1 MAVTPTRA
9 CTVLLIAIAMTGV
22 TTPLDLGA
30 QAVPWPSLP
39 AAVDAAIARV
49 PGAEVAVSV
58 IDLADDRAW
67 DRRGDVVYHAASMMK
82 VPVLIELFRR
92 AERGGISLDER
103 VPLKNEF
110 PSLVDGSPYTLKA
123 ADDSDDLVYTWVGTP
138 VTWTQL
144 AERMITHSS
153 NLATN
158 AVITRLGAE
167 TITATA
173 HALGA
178 SPRTVV
184 RRGVED
190 QKAFDRGINN
200 EMTTHDLAGLFA
212 ALERGKVAG
221 PTGTARMREI
231 LLKQFFNGGI
241 PKGLPAGVR
250 FAHKTGE
257 IRAHF
262 HDGGIV
268 YPPTGAPYV
277 LVVFT
282 RGVAETARAEALTA
296 DLAGVV
302 HRTLRPGR

>member
-1 MAVTPTRA
+1 MTVTPTRA
-9 CTVLLIAIAMTGV
+9 LTALLIAIVMIGAA
-22 TTPLDLGA
+22 TPRGGRA
-30 QAVPWPSLP
+30 QTQPWPSLP
-39 AAVDAAIARV
+39 ADVSAAIARV

-58 IDLADDRAW
+58 VDLADDRTW
-67 DRRGDVVYHAASMMK
+67 DLRGDVVYHAASMMK

-92 AERGGISLDER
+92 AERGGIALDER

-167 TITATA
+167 SITATA

-221 PTGTARMREI
+221 PAGTARMREI

-268 YPPTGAPYV
+268 YPPTGAPFV

-282 RGVAETARAEALTA
+282 RGIDETAKAEALAA
-296 DLAGVV
+296 DIARVV
-302 HRTLRPGR
+302 HRTLRPAK

>member
-1 MAVTPTRA
+1 MSQKRALSALLFAAVIAGAFQNRA
-9 CTVLLIAIAMTGV
+9 IR
-22 TTPLDLGA
+22 A

-58 IDLADDRAW
+58 VDLADGREW
-67 DRRGDVVYHAASMMK
+67 HLRGDVVYHAASMMK
-82 VPVLIELFRR
+82 VPVLLELFRR
-92 AERGGISLDER
+92 AERGGISLDEP

-167 TITATA
+167 EITATA

-212 ALERGKVAG
+212 ALERGTVAG
-221 PTGTARMREI
+221 PAGTARMREI
-231 LLKQFFNGGI
+231 LLGQFFNGGI

-282 RGVAETARAEALTA
+282 RGVDETGKAEALAA
-296 DLAGVV
+296 DIARVV
-302 HRTLRPGR
+302 HRTLRLAK

>member
-1 MAVTPTRA
+1 MSLKRALTALLFAAVIAGAFQNRA
-9 CTVLLIAIAMTGV
+9 IR
-22 TTPLDLGA
+22 A

-58 IDLADDRAW
+58 VDLADGREW
-67 DRRGDVVYHAASMMK
+67 HLRGDVVYHAASMMK

-144 AERMITHSS
+144 AERMITRSS

-167 TITATA
+167 SITATA

-200 EMTTHDLAGLFA
+200 EMTSHDLAGLFA
-212 ALERGKVAG
+212 ALERGTVAG
-221 PTGTARMREI
+221 PGGTARMREI
-231 LLKQFFNGGI
+231 LLGQFFNGGI

-282 RGVAETARAEALTA
+282 RGVDETAKAEALAA
-296 DLAGVV
+296 DIARVV
-302 HRTLRPGR
+302 HRTLRPGQ

>member
-1 MAVTPTRA
+1 MSQKRALSALLFAAVIAGAFQNRA
-9 CTVLLIAIAMTGV
+9 IR
-22 TTPLDLGA
+22 A

-58 IDLADDRAW
+58 VDLADGREW
-67 DRRGDVVYHAASMMK
+67 HLRGDVVYHAASMMK

-92 AERGGISLDER
+92 AERGGISLDEP

-167 TITATA
+167 AITATA

-200 EMTTHDLAGLFA
+200 EMTTHDLSGLFA
-212 ALERGKVAG
+212 ALERGRVAG
-221 PTGTARMREI
+221 PDGTARMREI
-231 LLKQFFNGGI
+231 LLAQFFNGGI

-268 YPPTGAPYV
+268 YPPKGAPYV

-282 RGVAETARAEALTA
+282 RGVDETGKAEALAA
-296 DLAGVV
+296 DIARVV
-302 HRTLRPGR
+302 HRTLRLAK

>member
-1 MAVTPTRA
+1 MSQKRALSALLFAAVIAGAFQNRA
-9 CTVLLIAIAMTGV
+9 IR
-22 TTPLDLGA
+22 A

-58 IDLADDRAW
+58 VDLADGREW
-67 DRRGDVVYHAASMMK
+67 HLRGDVVYHAASMMK

-92 AERGGISLDER
+92 AERGGISLDEP

-144 AERMITHSS
+144 AERMITRSS

-167 TITATA
+167 AITTTA

-212 ALERGKVAG
+212 ALERGTVAG
-221 PTGTARMREI
+221 PAGTARMREI
-231 LLKQFFNGGI
+231 LLGQFFNGGI

-282 RGVAETARAEALTA
+282 RGVDETGKAEALAA
-296 DLAGVV
+296 DIARVV
-302 HRTLRPGR
+302 HRTLRLAK

>member
-1 MAVTPTRA
+1 MSQTRA
-9 CTVLLIAIAMTGV
+9 LTALLLVALMLGV
-22 TTPLDLGA
+22 GERRGVQA
-30 QAVPWPSLP
+30 QAPPWPSLP
-39 AAVDAAIARV
+39 TAVEAAVARV

-58 IDLADDRAW
+58 VDLADDRAW
-67 DRRGDVVYHAASMMK
+67 HLRGDVVYHAASMMK
-82 VPVLIELFRR
+82 VPVLLELFRR
-92 AERGGISLDER
+92 AERGGLALDER
-103 VPLKNEF
+103 VPLRNEF
-110 PSLVDGSPYTLKA
+110 PSLVDGSPFTLKKE
-123 ADDSDDLVYTWVGTP
+123 DDSDDLVYTWVGTP

-158 AVITRLGAE
+158 AVIARLGAAS
-167 TITATA
+167 ITATA

-200 EMTTHDLAGLFA
+200 EMTTADLARLFV

-221 PTGTARMREI
+221 PAGTARMREI
-231 LLKQFFNGGI
+231 LLAQFYNGGI

-268 YPPTGAPYV
+268 YPATGAPYV

-282 RGVAETARAEALTA
+282 RGLKETASGEAIVAEIAR
-296 DLAGVV
+296 VV
-302 HRTLRPGR
+302 HRTLRPGQ

>member
-1 MAVTPTRA
+1 MSQKRALSALLLVVVMAGAFQSRA
-9 CTVLLIAIAMTGV
+9 IR
-22 TTPLDLGA
+22 A

-58 IDLADDRAW
+58 VDLADGREW
-67 DRRGDVVYHAASMMK
+67 HLRGDVVYHAASMMK
-82 VPVLIELFRR
+82 VPVLLELFRR

-167 TITATA
+167 AITTTA

-212 ALERGKVAG
+212 ALERGTVAG
-221 PTGTARMREI
+221 PAGTARMREI
-231 LLKQFFNGGI
+231 LLGQFFNGGI

-268 YPPTGAPYV
+268 YPPTGAPDV

-282 RGVAETARAEALTA
+282 RGVDQTARAEALAA
-296 DLAGVV
+296 DIARVV
-302 HRTLRPGR
+302 HRTLRPGQ

>member
-1 MAVTPTRA
+1 MSQKRALSALLFAAVIAGAFQNRA
-9 CTVLLIAIAMTGV
+9 IR
-22 TTPLDLGA
+22 A

-58 IDLADDRAW
+58 VDLADGREW
-67 DRRGDVVYHAASMMK
+67 HLRGDVVYHAASMMK
-82 VPVLIELFRR
+82 VPVLLELFRR
-92 AERGGISLDER
+92 AERGGISLDEP

-123 ADDSDDLVYTWVGTP
+123 ADDSDDLVYTWVGTT

-167 TITATA
+167 AITATA

-212 ALERGKVAG
+212 ALERGTVAG
-221 PTGTARMREI
+221 PAGTARMREI
-231 LLKQFFNGGI
+231 LLGQFFNGGI

-282 RGVAETARAEALTA
+282 RGVDETGKAEALAA
-296 DLAGVV
+296 DIARVV
-302 HRTLRPGR
+302 HRTLRLAK

>member
-1 MAVTPTRA
+1 MMAALFQPGAVR
-9 CTVLLIAIAMTGV
+9 
-22 TTPLDLGA
+22 A
-30 QAVPWPSLP
+30 QAAPWPSLP
-39 AAVDAAIARV
+39 ADVAAAIARV

-58 IDLADDRAW
+58 VDLADDRAW
-67 DRRGDVVYHAASMMK
+67 DLRGDVVHHAASMMK

-110 PSLVDGSPYTLKA
+110 PSLVDASPYTLKA

-138 VTWTQL
+138 VTWAQL

-212 ALERGKVAG
+212 ALERGRVAG
-221 PTGTARMREI
+221 PAGTARMREI

-282 RGVAETARAEALTA
+282 RGIDETARAEALAA
-296 DLAGVV
+296 DIARVV
-302 HRTLRPGR
+302 HRTVRPAR

>member
-1 MAVTPTRA
+1 MSQKRALTALLFAAVIAGAFQNRA
-9 CTVLLIAIAMTGV
+9 IR
-22 TTPLDLGA
+22 A

-39 AAVDAAIARV
+39 AAVDAAIARL

-58 IDLADDRAW
+58 VDLADGREW
-67 DRRGDVVYHAASMMK
+67 HLRGDVVYHAASMMK

-103 VPLKNEF
+103 VPLRNEF

-123 ADDSDDLVYTWVGTP
+123 ADDSDDLVYTWLGTP

-144 AERMITHSS
+144 AERMITRSS

-167 TITATA
+167 SITATA

-178 SPRTVV
+178 GPRTVV

-200 EMTTHDLAGLFA
+200 EMTTRDLAGLFA
-212 ALERGKVAG
+212 ALERGTVAG
-221 PTGTARMREI
+221 PAGTARMREI
-231 LLKQFFNGGI
+231 LLGQFFNGGI

-268 YPPTGAPYV
+268 YPPTGTPYV

-282 RGVAETARAEALTA
+282 RGIDETAKAEALAA
-296 DLAGVV
+296 DIARVV
-302 HRTLRPGR
+302 HRTLRPAK

>member
-1 MAVTPTRA
+1 MSQKRALSALLFAAVIAGAFQNRA
-9 CTVLLIAIAMTGV
+9 IR
-22 TTPLDLGA
+22 A

-58 IDLADDRAW
+58 VDLADGREW
-67 DRRGDVVYHAASMMK
+67 HLRGDVVYHAASMMK

-92 AERGGISLDER
+92 AERGGISLDEP

-144 AERMITHSS
+144 AERMITRSS

-167 TITATA
+167 AITATA

-212 ALERGKVAG
+212 ALERGTVAG
-221 PTGTARMREI
+221 PAGTARMREI
-231 LLKQFFNGGI
+231 LLGQFFNGGI

-282 RGVAETARAEALTA
+282 RGVDETGKAEALAA
-296 DLAGVV
+296 DIARVV
-302 HRTLRPGR
+302 HRTLRLAK

>member
-1 MAVTPTRA
+1 MMAALFQPGAVR
-9 CTVLLIAIAMTGV
+9 
-22 TTPLDLGA
+22 A
-30 QAVPWPSLP
+30 QAAPWPSLP
-39 AAVDAAIARV
+39 ADVAAAIARV

-58 IDLADDRAW
+58 VDLADDRTW
-67 DRRGDVVYHAASMMK
+67 DLRGDVVYHAASMMK

-92 AERGGISLDER
+92 AERGGMALDER
-103 VPLKNEF
+103 VPLKTEF
-110 PSLVDGSPYTLKA
+110 PSLVDASPYTLKA

-282 RGVAETARAEALTA
+282 RVIDETTKAEALAA
-296 DLAGVV
+296 DIARVV
-302 HRTLRPGR
+302 HRTLRPAR

>member
-1 MAVTPTRA
+1 MSQKRALSALLFAAVIAGAFQNRA
-9 CTVLLIAIAMTGV
+9 IR
-22 TTPLDLGA
+22 A

-58 IDLADDRAW
+58 VDLADGREW
-67 DRRGDVVYHAASMMK
+67 HLRGDVVYHAASMMK

-92 AERGGISLDER
+92 AERGGISLDEP

-167 TITATA
+167 AITATA

-200 EMTTHDLAGLFA
+200 EMTTHDLSGLFA
-212 ALERGKVAG
+212 ALERGRVAG
-221 PTGTARMREI
+221 PDGTARMREI

-268 YPPTGAPYV
+268 YPPKGAPYV

-282 RGVAETARAEALTA
+282 RGVDETGKAEALAA
-296 DLAGVV
+296 DIARVV
-302 HRTLRPGR
+302 HRTLRLAK

>member
-1 MAVTPTRA
+1 MSQKRALSALLFAAVIAGAFQNRA
-9 CTVLLIAIAMTGV
+9 IR
-22 TTPLDLGA
+22 A

-58 IDLADDRAW
+58 VDLADDRGW
-67 DRRGDVVYHAASMMK
+67 HLRGDVVYHAASMMK

-92 AERGGISLDER
+92 AERGGISLDEP

-144 AERMITHSS
+144 AERMITRSS

-167 TITATA
+167 AITATA

-212 ALERGKVAG
+212 ALERGTVAG
-221 PTGTARMREI
+221 PAGTARMREI
-231 LLKQFFNGGI
+231 LLGQFFNGGM

-282 RGVAETARAEALTA
+282 RGVDETGKAEALAA
-296 DLAGVV
+296 DIARVV
-302 HRTLRPGR
+302 HRTLRLAK